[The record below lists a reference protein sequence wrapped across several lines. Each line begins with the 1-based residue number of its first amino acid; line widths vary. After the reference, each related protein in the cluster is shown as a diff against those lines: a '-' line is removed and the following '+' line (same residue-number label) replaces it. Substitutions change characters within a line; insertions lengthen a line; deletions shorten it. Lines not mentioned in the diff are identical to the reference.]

1 MLLFGGGKINVTF
14 DWYEKNTSD
23 ILMKLAMPGIFLGSL
38 DAPYQNA
45 GKVRNRG
52 WELAANYFDQKGDW
66 AWQAGFSL
74 SGVKNEITDMKG
86 VEDIKD
92 NTINREG
99 EAIGSYYG
107 LKAIG
112 IYRTQA
118 DLDRVNANGQKI
130 MQNNQEPQLGD
141 IMYEDIDNN
150 GNINDADRT
159 IIGNPFPKMQY
170 SFNLGFSYK
179 DFDVNTFWQGIAG
192 VYRYNWDETTI
203 SNGGN
208 KTSRWLDR
216 WSESNPN
223 GSMPRLGG
231 TINNNYSSFW
241 LTKGDYLRLK
251 NLEIGYTFRQ
261 REFLTKLGVQSIRLY
276 LAGTNL
282 LTFTSL
288 DDYDP
293 EKLSTDSRN
302 DVHPNTRTYSFGVN
316 VKF

>member
-1 MLLFGGGKINVTF
+1 
-14 DWYEKNTSD
+14 
-23 ILMKLAMPGIFLGSL
+23 
-38 DAPYQNA
+38 
-45 GKVRNRG
+45 
-52 WELAANYFDQKGDW
+52 
-66 AWQAGFSL
+66 
-74 SGVKNEITDMKG
+74 MKG

-179 DFDVNTFWQGIAG
+179 ILMSIHSGKALQ
-192 VYRYNWDETTI
+192 VYIVIIGMKLLFPTVETRLAVGWTDGLKVIRMEACLVWEELLIITI
-203 SNGGN
+203 LHLVD
-208 KTSRWLDR
+208 KR
-216 WSESNPN
+216 
-223 GSMPRLGG
+223 
-231 TINNNYSSFW
+231 
-241 LTKGDYLRLK
+241 
-251 NLEIGYTFRQ
+251 
-261 REFLTKLGVQSIRLY
+261 
-276 LAGTNL
+276 
-282 LTFTSL
+282 
-288 DDYDP
+288 
-293 EKLSTDSRN
+293 
-302 DVHPNTRTYSFGVN
+302 
-316 VKF
+316 